1 MVLNHFSW
9 RYTYGQKL
17 LPLTSAPSFHRVAC
31 VCVQNVSLWWQCSN
45 NYIYCS
51 KNQNPWKKTLK
62 KNKIPWKKTNPWK
75 KTKSKKPKGGEKQ
88 KNQKG
93 RKTKMSNIYN
103 FEYDIVSRT
112 HTHVK
117 ERKNQTICICD
128 SENFITKKYIHSTC
142 FILFCSIYII
152 IWFTLPWKT

>member
-9 RYTYGQKL
+9 RYTYGQKF
-17 LPLTSAPSFHRVAC
+17 LPLTSAPSSHRVAC

-51 KNQNPWKKTLK
+51 KNQNPWKKNPE

-75 KTKSKKPKGGEKQ
+75 KTKSKKPKGGEKP

-93 RKTKMSNIYN
+93 RKTKTSNIYN
-103 FEYDIVSRT
+103 FEYDIVSRS
-112 HTHVK
+112 HMHVK
-117 ERKNQTICICD
+117 DRKNQPIFICD
-128 SENFITKKYIHSTC
+128 SGKLHQLKYIHSTC
-142 FILFCSIYII
+142 FILFGIYILLFGI
-152 IWFTLPWKT
+152 LLPWKT